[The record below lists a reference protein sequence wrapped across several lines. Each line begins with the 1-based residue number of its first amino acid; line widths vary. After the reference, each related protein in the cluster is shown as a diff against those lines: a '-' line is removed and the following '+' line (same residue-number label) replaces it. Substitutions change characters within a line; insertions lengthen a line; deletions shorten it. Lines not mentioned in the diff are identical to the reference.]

1 MAKKNNNN
9 NLNDNVKGKRGKNE
23 GDNAHKPNWRER
35 YATMAEIEQFLSDHL
50 YLRRNVVRGCVECR
64 VPEGDAFAE
73 CNLHSPFT
81 THPSPLTTHPSPD
94 SWQRLTDYQ
103 VNSLWRRFKLQKEVL
118 THDLRQVMESDFVP
132 DFHPMRH
139 YLEHL
144 PPWDG
149 LNHIMAL
156 SATVNVRGG
165 ADEQMRFYLYL
176 RKWLV
181 GMVAAWVDPEVVNH
195 QILVLIGPQGAYKTT
210 WFSYLLPPELREY
223 FRIKT
228 NASRLTKDDLLT
240 LTQYALVCYEELDTM
255 SPRDLNE
262 LKSAVTMPSVDE
274 RRPYGHYTEHFE
286 HLASFCGTGNNVQ
299 FLSDPT
305 GNRRWLPFQVESIT
319 SPRDNPLDYQGI
331 YAEAYALY
339 QQGFQYWFS
348 PADTRRQAEHNRQF
362 EVPDMLAE
370 IVFRHIRR
378 PSEGETG
385 QFLTTGDIFQML
397 NANPSLRLNPNQMG
411 RVMTQLG
418 FERTRCRG
426 LRGYNV
432 VVKDSAEIQS
442 EKSLMA
448 FDAIPESG

>member
-1 MAKKNNNN
+1 M
-9 NLNDNVKGKRGKNE
+9 
-23 GDNAHKPNWRER
+23 
-35 YATMAEIEQFLSDHL
+35 
-50 YLRRNVVRGCVECR
+50 
-64 VPEGDAFAE
+64 PEGGGWW
-73 CNLHSPFT
+73 LV
-81 THPSPLTTHPSPD
+81 D
-94 SWQRLTDYQ
+94 SGWERLTDYW
-103 VNSLWRRFKLQKEVL
+103 VNSLWRRYKREKEVL
-118 THDLRQVMESDFVP
+118 AHDLRQVMESDFVP

-149 LNHIMAL
+149 LNHITAL
-156 SATVNVRGG
+156 STTVNVRGG
-165 ADEQMRFYLYL
+165 ADEQMRFYQYL

-181 GMVAAWVDPEVVNH
+181 GMVAAWLDPEVVNH

-210 WFSYLLPPELREY
+210 WFSHLLPPELREY

-228 NASRLTKDDLLT
+228 NASRMSKDDLLS

-255 SPRDLNE
+255 TPRDLNE

-274 RRPYGHYTEHFE
+274 RRPYGHYTEHYE
-286 HLASFCGTGNNVQ
+286 HIASFCGTGNNVQ

-305 GNRRWLPFQVESIT
+305 GNRRWLPFEVVNIL
-319 SPRDNPLDYQGI
+319 SPRDNPLDYEGI

-339 QQGFQYWFS
+339 RQGFQYWFLS
-348 PADTRRQAEHNRQF
+348 AESQRQSEHNRQF

-370 IVFRHIRR
+370 MVFRHIRR
-378 PSEGETG
+378 PSEGEAG
-385 QFLTTGDIFQML
+385 QFLTSGDIFQML

-432 VVKDSAEIQS
+432 VVKDSDEIQS
-442 EKSLMA
+442 EKNLMA
-448 FDAIPESG
+448 FDAIPESD